1 MISKGSLVITP
12 AHATGDPECD
22 AVAGDICLVISDP
35 YPTGGDGTLIVD
47 LFVQRLAAV
56 RPYYL
61 DKLEVITQ

>member
-1 MISKGSLVITP
+1 MISKGSLVMTP
-12 AHATGDPECD
+12 VRASGDPEWWPPR
-22 AVAGDICLVISDP
+22 GDICLVISDP